1 MLFSSFYLLAFAS
14 ALGAFAAPVSEVAL
28 AKRAPIPGTG
38 TNNGF
43 YYSYWTDGGGS
54 VTYTNGAAGEYST
67 QWTNCGNFVAGKGW
81 STGSARYVF
90 TSLGYCPNLFITI
103 ERCIIPMTFH

>member
-1 MLFSSFYLLAFAS
+1 MLFSSYYLLAFAS
-14 ALGAFAAPVSEVAL
+14 ALGALAAPVSEVAIE
-28 AKRAPIPGTG
+28 KRAPVPGTG
-38 TNNGF
+38 TSNGF
-43 YYSYWTDGGGS
+43 YYSYYTDGGGS

-90 TSLGYCPNLFITI
+90 NPPKEGPSLYVTS
-103 ERCIIPMTFH
+103 EE